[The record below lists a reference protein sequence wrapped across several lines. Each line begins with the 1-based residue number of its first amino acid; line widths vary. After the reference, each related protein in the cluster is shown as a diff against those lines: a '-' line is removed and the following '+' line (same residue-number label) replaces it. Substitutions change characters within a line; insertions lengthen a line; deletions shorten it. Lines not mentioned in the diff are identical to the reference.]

1 MIKAVLL
8 VVLGAVGALQVERWF
23 EAARRRVS
31 PRALT
36 DGVLD
41 RANQR
46 LERDRG
52 RSSY

>member
-1 MIKAVLL
+1 MIKALL
-8 VVLGAVGALQVERWF
+8 LIVLGAIGALQAERWL
-23 EAARRRVS
+23 EGAKKRVS

-46 LERDRG
+46 LEKTRPHP
-52 RSSY
+52 S